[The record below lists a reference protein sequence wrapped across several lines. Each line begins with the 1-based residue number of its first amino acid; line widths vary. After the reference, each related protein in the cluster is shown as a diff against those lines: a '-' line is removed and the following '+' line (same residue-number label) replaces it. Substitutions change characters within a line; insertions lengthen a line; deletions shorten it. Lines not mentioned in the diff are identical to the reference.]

1 MTSVTLLAAIV
12 SLGTLSLP
20 GDGDS
25 PDDLIAIE
33 VGRVITVS
41 GEELEGGTILI
52 EAGRIKAIGTGLEIP
67 WNARVLKYPRGVAM
81 PGLIACHSTIGLR
94 VPQEKVPNA
103 PYISVVD
110 GIDPSSR
117 AIKNSLRDGIT
128 VAHVMPSN
136 ATRIGGQGAVVR
148 LTGRTVEEM
157 VIASPSGMKI
167 SLLPPRGETRM
178 ESMAALRK
186 TFLDLHYRVAE
197 LALDAAPP
205 ALLSGRPVERPEL
218 AALVEARP
226 DWESIAW
233 DNVPMEK
240 VGPELSPLVDLVRGK
255 MPAFTYC
262 ATASDV
268 FKAFEII
275 DAHGLQSTL
284 ILGADAYKLAAVLA
298 SRKDL
303 GLVILDSQQVIWETD
318 PATGREKRHV
328 TPRILFD
335 AGILFALQPAEVL
348 RPSRQSRQ
356 SGQSGPGFSR
366 DGELHLWYQAALLV
380 RFGIPRDEALKT
392 ITETPARILGLD
404 HRMGTLE
411 VGKDANI
418 TIFSGDPLDARSW
431 VEHVLIEGKEAYR
444 RDKDRELELL
454 LKDPEKSF

>member
-1 MTSVTLLAAIV
+1 MTPATVLATIL
-12 SLGTLSLP
+12 SLGTLSLA

-25 PDDLIAIE
+25 PAELIAIE

-41 GEELEGGTILI
+41 GEDIVGGTILI
-52 EAGRIKAIGTGLEIP
+52 EGGRIKAIGVGLEIP

-81 PGLIACHSTIGLR
+81 PGLIACHSSIGLR
-94 VPQEKVPNA
+94 VPQEIVPNA
-103 PYISVVD
+103 PYISVLD

-136 ATRIGGQGAVVR
+136 STRIGGQGAVVR

-157 VIASPSGMKI
+157 VIVSPSGMKI

-186 TFLDLHYRVAE
+186 TFLDLHSRVEE
-197 LALDAAPP
+197 LALDAVAP
-205 ALLSGRPVERPEL
+205 ASLSGRPAESPEL
-218 AALVEARP
+218 AALVASSP
-226 DWESIAW
+226 DWESIVW
-233 DNVPMEK
+233 DDVPMDK

-268 FKAFEII
+268 FKAFELI
-275 DAHGLQSTL
+275 DAHGFKSTL
-284 ILGADAYKLAAVLA
+284 ILGADAYKLPAVLE
-298 SRKDL
+298 SRKEL
-303 GLVILDSQQVIWETD
+303 GPVILDPKQVVWEID
-318 PATGREKRHV
+318 PATGKEKRHV

-335 AGILFALQPAEVL
+335 AGVRFALQP
-348 RPSRQSRQ
+348 
-356 SGQSGPGFSR
+356 SGAGRQSGPGFSR
-366 DGELHLWYQAALLV
+366 DGELHLWYQAAVLV
-380 RFGIPRDEALKT
+380 RFGIPRGEALKT

-431 VEHVLIEGKEAYR
+431 VERVLIEGKEAYR

>member
-1 MTSVTLLAAIV
+1 
-12 SLGTLSLP
+12 LSLA
-20 GDGDS
+20 GEGAS

-41 GEELEGGTILI
+41 GEDLEGGIILI
-52 EAGRIKAIGTGLEIP
+52 EAGRIKAIGKGLEIP
-67 WNARVLKYPRGVAM
+67 WNARVLKYPQGVAM
-81 PGLIACHSTIGLR
+81 PGLIACHSSVGLR
-94 VPQEKVPNA
+94 FPQENVPNA

-110 GIDPSSR
+110 GIDPSS
-117 AIKNSLRDGIT
+117 ATIKNSLRDGIT

-136 ATRIGGQGAVVR
+136 STRIGGQGAVLR

-167 SLLPPRGETRM
+167 SLSPPRGETRM

-186 TFLDLHYRVAE
+186 TFLDLHSRVVE

-205 ALLSGRPVERPEL
+205 VALAGRPAERPEL
-218 AALVEARP
+218 AAVVESRP
-226 DWESIAW
+226 DWGGIAW
-233 DNVPMEK
+233 DSVPMDK

-255 MPAFTYC
+255 MPAFLHC

-275 DAHGLQSTL
+275 DAHGLKSTL
-284 ILGADAYKLAAVLA
+284 ILGADAFKLDAVLQ

-303 GLVILDSQQVIWETD
+303 GPVILNSEQVIWDTD
-318 PATGREKRHV
+318 PATGKETRHV

-335 AGILFALQPAEVL
+335 AGIRFALQPAEGVK
-348 RPSRQSRQ
+348 S
-356 SGQSGPGFSR
+356 SGPGFSR
-366 DGELHLWYQAALLV
+366 DGEHHLWYQAALLV

-392 ITETPARILGLD
+392 ITQTPAQILGLD

-431 VEHVLIEGKEAYR
+431 VEEVLIEGKEAYR